1 MRNSDVGLAA
11 VLAAVL
17 AAAVAVEAVAVAQS
31 WGARYWIAGG
41 VAAVVAG
48 GLALLRRRDRRWT
61 AVAGI
66 GVAGVAIAV
75 SRVAELPAEPG
86 PALALA
92 LAVLVGSAVRMLPV
106 GWAAAIAGGGL
117 AVVVASFLT
126 ERATSSGAAATI
138 AAVVWAGGVAT
149 GLAMRVFDTRAV
161 AAEAAVRQ
169 QERLDLAREL
179 HDVVA
184 HHITGMLIQA
194 QAAHVVA
201 RRDPAAVAETLTG
214 IEAAGTEALSA
225 MRRVVGLLRDADD
238 AAPSSAGPEN
248 LAELVERFER
258 QGPPVRLSIGDD
270 GAGWPPEVTST
281 VYRVVREALTNVAR
295 HAAGARSV
303 SVTVHS
309 GPSGVT
315 VEVTDDAPAVS
326 QPARSG
332 FGLTGMRERVTSLGG
347 SVDAGPRPGG
357 GWTVSATLPGPAT
370 SLGDPR

>member
-1 MRNSDVGLAA
+1 MKIADVGLAA
-11 VLAAVL
+11 VLAGAI
-17 AAAVAVEAVAVAQS
+17 AIEAVAVAQS

-48 GLALLRRRDRRWT
+48 ALALLRRRDRRFT
-61 AVAGI
+61 AVAGL

-75 SRVAELPAEPG
+75 SRLAELPAEPG

-126 ERATSSGAAATI
+126 VRPESSGAAADI
-138 AAVVWAGGVAT
+138 GAAMWLGGVAV
-149 GLAMRVFDTRAV
+149 GLAMRVSDARA
-161 AAEAAVRQ
+161 AATEAAVRQ
-169 QERLDLAREL
+169 HERLDLAREL

-194 QAAHVVA
+194 QAAQVVA
-201 RRDPAAVAETLTG
+201 RRDPAALSDTLSG

-238 AAPSSAGPEN
+238 AAPATAGPEN

-258 QGPPVRLSIGDD
+258 QGPPVRLSIRDD
-270 GAGWPPEVTST
+270 GAGWPPELTST

-303 SVTVHS
+303 AVTVDS
-309 GPSGVT
+309 GPMGVT
-315 VEVTDDAPAVS
+315 VEVTDDAPATA
-326 QPARSG
+326 QPSRGG

-357 GWTVSATLPGPAT
+357 GWTVSATLPVPVGRP
-370 SLGDPR
+370 